1 MNTEELS
8 NRLTQIV
15 QGITNTH
22 PIRIKATIEVF
33 LEEFDP
39 SQNYLLSISDIEGY
53 ETQFI
58 EFEIWG
64 QNDGPIPGIKL
75 FKDLNIYT
83 LNENIA
89 NTNPYNTYITMET
102 NFEYLAKILKDDAI
116 DTWTLREQEE
126 INKLDL
132 TQGLHIF
139 LYDIYTGIISHCQTN
154 KPTNQEPIY
163 ESEHIIILDSDSTIG
178 CQE

>member
-1 MNTEELS
+1 MFTIQLNSIQTIKENIMTYFNGTLQEFTYLHEQVTEIS
-8 NRLTQIV
+8 N
-15 QGITNTH
+15 
-22 PIRIKATIEVF
+22 PDE
-33 LEEFDP
+33 
-39 SQNYLLSISDIEGY
+39 SYLG
-53 ETQFI
+53 
-58 EFEIWG
+58 
-64 QNDGPIPGIKL
+64 
-75 FKDLNIYT
+75 T
-83 LNENIA
+83 LNLFFKEPVTSNDEQ
-89 NTNPYNTYITMET
+89 TY
-102 NFEYLAKILKDDAI
+102 FEYLAKILKDDAI

>member
-1 MNTEELS
+1 MFTLQSNSIQTIKENIMTYFNGTLQEFTYSHEQVTEIS
-8 NRLTQIV
+8 N
-15 QGITNTH
+15 
-22 PIRIKATIEVF
+22 PDE
-33 LEEFDP
+33 
-39 SQNYLLSISDIEGY
+39 SYLG
-53 ETQFI
+53 
-58 EFEIWG
+58 
-64 QNDGPIPGIKL
+64 
-75 FKDLNIYT
+75 T
-83 LNENIA
+83 LNLFFKEPVTSNDEQ
-89 NTNPYNTYITMET
+89 TY
-102 NFEYLAKILKDDAI
+102 FEYLAKILKDDAI

-163 ESEHIIILDSDSTIG
+163 ESEHIIIIDSDSTIG

>member
-1 MNTEELS
+1 MTYFNGNLQEFTYLHEQVTEIS
-8 NRLTQIV
+8 N
-15 QGITNTH
+15 
-22 PIRIKATIEVF
+22 PDE
-33 LEEFDP
+33 
-39 SQNYLLSISDIEGY
+39 SYLG
-53 ETQFI
+53 
-58 EFEIWG
+58 
-64 QNDGPIPGIKL
+64 
-75 FKDLNIYT
+75 T
-83 LNENIA
+83 LNLFFKEPVTSNDEQ
-89 NTNPYNTYITMET
+89 TY
-102 NFEYLAKILKDDAI
+102 FEYLTKILKDDAI

>member
-1 MNTEELS
+1 MSNEELS
-8 NRLTQIV
+8 NRLIQILTGVTTGEPNPNIIQGFV
-15 QGITNTH
+15 Q
-22 PIRIKATIEVF
+22 
-33 LEEFDP
+33 D
-39 SQNYLLSISDIEGY
+39 
-53 ETQFI
+53 FI
-58 EFEIWG
+58 EDF
-64 QNDGPIPGIKL
+64 
-75 FKDLNIYT
+75 NIY
-83 LNENIA
+83 LERE
-89 NTNPYNTYITMET
+89 YC
-102 NFEYLAKILKDDAI
+102 EYLAKILKDDAI

-139 LYDIYTGIISHCQTN
+139 LYDIYTGIICHCQTN

>member
-1 MNTEELS
+1 MTYFNGTLQEFTYLHEQVTEIS
-8 NRLTQIV
+8 N
-15 QGITNTH
+15 
-22 PIRIKATIEVF
+22 PDE
-33 LEEFDP
+33 
-39 SQNYLLSISDIEGY
+39 SYLG
-53 ETQFI
+53 
-58 EFEIWG
+58 
-64 QNDGPIPGIKL
+64 
-75 FKDLNIYT
+75 T
-83 LNENIA
+83 LNLFFKEPVTSNDEQ
-89 NTNPYNTYITMET
+89 TY
-102 NFEYLAKILKDDAI
+102 FEYLTKILKDDAI
-116 DTWTLREQEE
+116 DTGTLREQEE

>member
-58 EFEIWG
+58 EFEIWDK
-64 QNDGPIPGIKL
+64 NDGPIPGIKL
-75 FKDLNIYT
+75 FKDFNIY
-83 LNENIA
+83 LEREFCEYYPIIL
-89 NTNPYNTYITMET
+89 ITMET

-116 DTWTLREQEE
+116 DTWTLKEQEE

-154 KPTNQEPIY
+154 KPTNQEPLY

>member
-1 MNTEELS
+1 MFTIQSNSIQTIKENIMTYFNGTLQEFTYLHGQVTEIS
-8 NRLTQIV
+8 N
-15 QGITNTH
+15 
-22 PIRIKATIEVF
+22 PEK
-33 LEEFDP
+33 
-39 SQNYLLSISDIEGY
+39 SYLG
-53 ETQFI
+53 
-58 EFEIWG
+58 
-64 QNDGPIPGIKL
+64 
-75 FKDLNIYT
+75 T
-83 LNENIA
+83 LNLFFKKPVTSNDEQ
-89 NTNPYNTYITMET
+89 TY
-102 NFEYLAKILKDDAI
+102 FEYLAKILKDDAI

>member
-1 MNTEELS
+1 MFTIQS
-8 NRLTQIV
+8 NSIQT
-15 QGITNTH
+15 
-22 PIRIKATIEVF
+22 IK
-33 LEEFDP
+33 
-39 SQNYLLSISDIEGY
+39 
-53 ETQFI
+53 
-58 EFEIWG
+58 
-64 QNDGPIPGIKL
+64 
-75 FKDLNIYT
+75 
-83 LNENIA
+83 ENIMTYF
-89 NTNPYNTYITMET
+89 NSTLQEFTYLHEQVTEISNPDESYLGTFNLFFKEPVTSNDEQTY
-102 NFEYLAKILKDDAI
+102 FEYLAKILKDDAI

>member
-1 MNTEELS
+1 
-8 NRLTQIV
+8 
-15 QGITNTH
+15 
-22 PIRIKATIEVF
+22 
-33 LEEFDP
+33 
-39 SQNYLLSISDIEGY
+39 
-53 ETQFI
+53 
-58 EFEIWG
+58 
-64 QNDGPIPGIKL
+64 
-75 FKDLNIYT
+75 
-83 LNENIA
+83 
-89 NTNPYNTYITMET
+89 MET
-102 NFEYLAKILKDDAI
+102 NFEPRFSRMMPL
-116 DTWTLREQEE
+116 TPLREQEE